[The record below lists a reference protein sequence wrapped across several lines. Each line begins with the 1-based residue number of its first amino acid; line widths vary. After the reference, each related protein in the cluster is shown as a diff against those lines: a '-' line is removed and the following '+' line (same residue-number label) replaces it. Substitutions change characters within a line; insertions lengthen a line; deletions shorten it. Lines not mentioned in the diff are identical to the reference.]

1 MSIRSRLVSPVALG
15 GTLAFLLAASPVTQ
29 ARSFAE
35 IYAECG
41 IGAMLFNSES
51 SNSENGR
58 TFAVIS
64 NIIWDLGT
72 TAVSSDASSE
82 DNCAGGSAVTA
93 ALMMQAYP
101 AIERDLA
108 RGEGEHL
115 NALLAASGCEAG
127 THAALGQGLRADL
140 AASTL
145 DAGASRIDQ
154 VDYLH
159 GSLMSRIESEH
170 GASCSV

>member
-1 MSIRSRLVSPVALG
+1 MLKRSRIAVAFAGSLVVA
-15 GTLAFLLAASPVTQ
+15 LAASPAAQ
-29 ARSFAE
+29 ARTFAE

-41 IGAMLFNSES
+41 IGAMLFNSGEDAA
-51 SNSENGR
+51 ENGR

-82 DNCAGGSAVTA
+82 GNCAGSSATTA

-108 RGEGEHL
+108 RGEGEYL
-115 NALLAASGCEAG
+115 NALLAASGCEASV
-127 THAALGQGLRADL
+127 HAALGAGLRADL
-140 AASTL
+140 AASPL
-145 DAGASRIDQ
+145 DADASR
-154 VDYLH
+154 VDRAGYLH
-159 GSLMSRIESEH
+159 GSLMQRIESEH
-170 GASCSV
+170 GGACTV